1 MNPMAT
7 SKADILKTSRELI
20 QQNGWAAVNIR
31 AVAAACGVSVG
42 CIYNYFGSKT
52 ELVSAA
58 VESIWNDIFH
68 HPEDKTVFQDT
79 LSCIRW
85 MYRQMEYGCQQ
96 YPGFFTPCAG
106 FCAAGYGR
114 RQAADAADMAAH
126 SGCFVQ
132 RAAPRCQDPSGCFYR
147 AVHLGTV
154 CGHPVL
160 PDAVRG
166 GAAELRPLCGAGDR
180 AQDHLLSKKTSH
192 KPCGSFLSPNVN
204 IVQFGFCPLQTILLQ
219 ALFPSML
226 PVRLCRAGSL

>member
-1 MNPMAT
+1 MNPIVEKVYQIGIIPVIAFNSVDAVSYT
-7 SKADILKTSRELI
+7 HLISRLLHPP
-20 QQNGWAAVNIR
+20 R
-31 AVAAACGVSVG
+31 AG
-42 CIYNYFGSKT
+42 
-52 ELVSAA
+52 L
-58 VESIWNDIFH
+58 
-68 HPEDKTVFQDT
+68 
-79 LSCIRW
+79 
-85 MYRQMEYGCQQ
+85 
-96 YPGFFTPCAG
+96 
-106 FCAAGYGR
+106 CAAGHCR

-126 SGCFVQ
+126 SGRLVQ
-132 RAAPRCQDPSGCFYR
+132 RAAPRCQDPSGRLYR
-147 AVHLGTV
+147 AVHPGTV

-160 PDAVRG
+160 LDAVCG